1 MIKSEPLSRN
11 SEFFEE
17 LYSTQ
22 NPLYFRLH
30 SIVSFNQRSKAQSNL
45 RALDDALKM
54 LQRQFPPA
62 SVLDFGCGFGVSLFS
77 FPKTVAIAGVDI
89 SANAIRNCKRL
100 STMLRRNGEFYVSDG
115 TTSFPFDDNRFELV
129 IASHSLE
136 HIENE
141 RFVFSEMIRCARP
154 GGLLLINVPI
164 NEVVNDPKHVRKYST
179 EKLSVLFSQHGLLPV
194 LFQQSNKWDSFFF
207 HSALKHDSRFAH
219 AVIRSVK
226 GVLAVLP
233 ESVRIWME
241 DIFLGAHEYQQLIGI
256 GRKP

>member
-1 MIKSEPLSRN
+1 MIASKSLSSN

-45 RALDDALKM
+45 RALGDALKM

-62 SVLDFGCGFGVSLFS
+62 SVLDFGCGFGDSLFS
-77 FPKTVAIAGVDI
+77 FPKTVAIAGIDI
-89 SANAIRNCKRL
+89 SANAIRNCERL

-136 HIENE
+136 HVENE
-141 RFVFSEMIRCARP
+141 RYVFSEMIRCAKR

-164 NEVVNDPKHVRKYST
+164 NEVIDDPKHVRKYSP
-179 EKLSVLFSQHGLLPV
+179 EKLSTLFSQHGLLPT
-194 LFQQSNKWDSFFF
+194 LFQHCNKWDSVFF
-207 HSALKHDSRFAH
+207 HLALKHDSRFART
-219 AVIRSVK
+219 VIRLFK
-226 GVLAVLP
+226 GVLAVVP
-233 ESVRIWME
+233 EPMRSRME
-241 DIFLGAHEYQQLIGI
+241 DIFLGKYNYQQLIGI
-256 GRKP
+256 AQKP